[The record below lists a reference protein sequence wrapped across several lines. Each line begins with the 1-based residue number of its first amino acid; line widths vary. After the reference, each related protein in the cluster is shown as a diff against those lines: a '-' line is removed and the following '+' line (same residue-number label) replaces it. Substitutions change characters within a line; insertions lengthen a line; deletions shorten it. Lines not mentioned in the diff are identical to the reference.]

1 MKFEI
6 GGAALKSAV
15 PGSCD
20 DAEPA
25 VAACSVYKYISTL
38 LNWRL
43 GKRRNSV

>member
-25 VAACSVYKYISTL
+25 VAACSVYRYISTP
-38 LNWRL
+38 LNSRL
-43 GKRRNSV
+43 GKRCNSI